1 MARKKAAVAQAVKSN
16 ATIHDYDVIIKPV
29 ITEKSML
36 LMQNENKVTL
46 EVQKDA
52 NKIEIKKAVEEIFGP
67 KVYVEKVTTMR
78 VLGKVKRMGANSG
91 KRPDWKKAIVK
102 LTADS
107 KTIEF
112 FDGLM

>member
-1 MARKKAAVAQAVKSN
+1 MMS
-16 ATIHDYDVIIKPV
+16 YEIIKKPV
-29 ITEKSML
+29 ITENSMDQ
-36 LMQNENKVTL
+36 MADRKYTF
-46 EVQKDA
+46 EVAKDA
-52 NKIEIKKAVEEIFGP
+52 NKIEIKKAVEEIFG
-67 KVYVEKVTTMR
+67 VTVEKVTTMR

>member
-1 MARKKAAVAQAVKSN
+1 MMS
-16 ATIHDYDVIIKPV
+16 YEIIKKPV
-29 ITEKSML
+29 ITENSMDQ
-36 LMQNENKVTL
+36 MADKKYTF
-46 EVQKDA
+46 EVAMDA
-52 NKIEIKKAVEEIFGP
+52 NKIEIKKAVEEIFG
-67 KVYVEKVTTMR
+67 VTVEKVTTMR

-102 LTADS
+102 LTDNS

>member
-1 MARKKAAVAQAVKSN
+1 MMS
-16 ATIHDYDVIIKPV
+16 YEIIKKPV
-29 ITEKSML
+29 ITENSMDQ
-36 LMQNENKVTL
+36 MADRKYTF
-46 EVQKDA
+46 EVAKDA
-52 NKIEIKKAVEEIFGP
+52 NKIEIKKAVEEVFGV
-67 KVYVEKVTTMR
+67 KVEKVTTMR
-78 VLGKVKRMGANSG
+78 VLGKFKRMGANSG

>member
-1 MARKKAAVAQAVKSN
+1 MMS
-16 ATIHDYDVIIKPV
+16 YEIIKKPI
-29 ITEKSML
+29 ITENSMDQ
-36 LMQNENKVTL
+36 MADKKYTF
-46 EVQKDA
+46 EVAKDA
-52 NKIEIKKAVEEIFGP
+52 NKVEIKKAVEEIFG
-67 KVYVEKVTTMR
+67 VTVEKVTTMR

-102 LTADS
+102 LTESS

>member
-1 MARKKAAVAQAVKSN
+1 MMS
-16 ATIHDYDVIIKPV
+16 YEIIKKPV
-29 ITEKSML
+29 ITENSMDQ
-36 LMQNENKVTL
+36 MADRKYTF
-46 EVQKDA
+46 EVAKDA
-52 NKIEIKKAVEEIFGP
+52 NKIEIKKAVEEVFGV
-67 KVYVEKVTTMR
+67 KAEKVTTMR